1 MRAFFMSK
9 FFYSVPFWVESISGH
24 FFLTPAWDFHKVPNQ
39 KKGFTGLNGVIME
52 INLSALFHPATIAVI
67 GASSDKSKFSNRVVE
82 ALRTLKYRGVI
93 YLVNTNPQAV
103 PGEQVF
109 CQVSEVPGDIDL
121 AIIFVPARA
130 VPSALEDC
138 ARKGVKMAI
147 VHGAGFA
154 ELGEEGRFLQEGMA
168 ETARTSG
175 MRIVGPNCMG
185 IACPSSGINMVTTR
199 HPFLEHGGVSFSGQ
213 SGWATEYTLLVG
225 QDRGLG
231 FSTVVSCGNQADLSI
246 ADYLNYFGADP
257 DTKVI
262 GAYVEGFKDG
272 PRFFKAAGQAAKQKP
287 VVIWKSG
294 RTPDGARFTQSH
306 TGSIAGAG
314 EVAKAVFD
322 QTGVE
327 EAVGI
332 EELMDTLVAFHSPLL
347 PRGRRV
353 GLVVDTGGIGVAACD
368 ACWAMGLEIPQ
379 LPLKVQQDLEDYFK
393 KILPPFAGI
402 ANPVDLVWAPVGM
415 EEEIYGRSME
425 MMAPWVD
432 AFIVGYYPSENH
444 EGLARFLA
452 QIRDRFQKPVL
463 SVPPY
468 GHIMQPFMRF
478 STQMGVPSFD
488 SMERAVRALR
498 RLVRRAEWLRR
509 ESGIG

>member
-1 MRAFFMSK
+1 MG
-9 FFYSVPFWVESISGH
+9 I
-24 FFLTPAWDFHKVPNQ
+24 D
-39 KKGFTGLNGVIME
+39 
-52 INLSALFHPATIAVI
+52 LSSLFHPLSIAVI
-67 GASSDKSKFSNRVVE
+67 GASSDKTKFSNRVVE
-82 ALRTLKYRGVI
+82 SLRTLKYRGVI
-93 YLVNTNPQAV
+93 YLVNTNPQAA

-109 CQVSEVPGDIDL
+109 RQASDIPGDIDL
-121 AIIFVPARA
+121 AILFVPAR
-130 VPSALEDC
+130 VVTSAIEDC
-138 ARKGVKMAI
+138 ARKGVKVAI

-154 ELGEEGRFLQEGMA
+154 ELGKEGLFLQEEMA
-168 ETARTSG
+168 KTARASG

-199 HPFLEHGGVSFSGQ
+199 YPALEPGGVSFSGQ
-213 SGWATEYTLLVG
+213 SGWATEYALVGG

-231 FSTVVSCGNQADLSI
+231 FSSVVSCGNQADLSI
-246 ADYLNYFGADP
+246 ADFLVYFGEDP
-257 DTKVI
+257 DTKII

-272 PRFFKAAGQAAKQKP
+272 PQFLKAARKVALQKP
-287 VVIWKSG
+287 VVIWKAG

-314 EVAKAVFD
+314 EVARAVLI

-332 EELMDTLVAFHSPLL
+332 EDLMDALVAFQSPIL
-347 PRGRRV
+347 PKGRRV
-353 GLVVDTGGIGVAACD
+353 GLVVDTGGIGVAAGD
-368 ACWAMGLEIPQ
+368 ACEAIGLEIPQ
-379 LPLKVQQDLEDYFK
+379 LPIKVQQELRDYLS

-402 ANPVDLVWAPVGM
+402 SNPVDLVWAPVGM

-432 AFIVGYYPSENH
+432 AFIVAFYPSNNH
-444 EGLARFLA
+444 EGLARLLA
-452 QIRDRFQKPVL
+452 QMRDRFQKPIL

-468 GHIMQPFMRF
+468 GHVMQPFLQL
-478 STQMGVPSFD
+478 STKMGVPSFD

-498 RLVRRAEWLRR
+498 RLVRRAEWLG
-509 ESGIG
+509 EKSGN

>member
-1 MRAFFMSK
+1 MTMRT
-9 FFYSVPFWVESISGH
+9 E
-24 FFLTPAWDFHKVPNQ
+24 
-39 KKGFTGLNGVIME
+39 
-52 INLSALFHPATIAVI
+52 LSPLFHPSSIVII
-67 GASSDKSKFSNRVVE
+67 GASAEKTKFSTRVVE
-82 ALRTLKYRGVI
+82 ALKVLEYRGVI
-93 YLVNTNPQAV
+93 YFVNTNTQAV

-109 CQVSEVPGDIDL
+109 RQVSDIPGDIDL
-121 AIIFVPARA
+121 AILFVPARA
-130 VPSALEDC
+130 VPSAIEGC
-138 ARKGVKMAI
+138 ARKGVKVAI

-168 ETARTSG
+168 ETARTTG

-185 IACPSSGINMVTTR
+185 IACPASGINMVTTR
-199 HPFLEHGGVSFSGQ
+199 HPFLEPGGVSFSGQ
-213 SGWATEYTLLVG
+213 SGWATEYALIVG
-225 QDRGLG
+225 MDRGLG
-231 FSTVVSCGNQADLSI
+231 FSSVVSSGNQADLSI
-246 ADYLNYFGADP
+246 ADYLDYFGVDP

-272 PRFFKAAGQAAKQKP
+272 PRFFNAVRQAAQQKP

-294 RTPDGARFTQSH
+294 QTPDGARFTQSH

-314 EVAKAVFD
+314 EVARAVFL
-322 QTGVE
+322 QSGVE

-332 EELMDTLVAFHSPLL
+332 EDLMDALVAFHSPLL

-379 LPLKVQQDLEDYFK
+379 LPIKVQQDLRNYLK

-432 AFIVGYYPSENH
+432 AFIVAYYPSENH

-452 QIRDRFQKPVL
+452 RLRDRFQKPIF

-468 GHIMQPFMRF
+468 GHVMQPFMRL
-478 STQMGVPSFD
+478 STKRGVPSFD

-509 ESGIG
+509 